1 MNMTERTSDV
11 TTNDV
16 LIQTSSALI
25 QRNIDTSI
33 AENAAEAK
41 QLLMDLIPKNSE
53 VYVSTSETLDS
64 IGYTE
69 HISKSNGYKSLNELV
84 TAEPDLDAQKD
95 VRRRVTT
102 IADYFVGSVQAI
114 SASGE
119 VIIASGSGSQIAAY
133 VYGAK
138 KVFWVAGIQKICQD
152 LPSAIERVR
161 GYTLEKHDQWLEG
174 YGRSAAPVG
183 KLLIFE
189 HEQVKERVH
198 MILVKETLGW

>member
-1 MNMTERTSDV
+1 MTERTPDV

-25 QRNIDTSI
+25 QRNIHTSI

-41 QLLMDLIPKNSE
+41 QLLMDLIPRNSE

-69 HISKSNGYKSLNELV
+69 HISQSNNYKSLNDLV
-84 TAEPDLDAQKD
+84 TAETNLDTQKD

-198 MILVKETLGW
+198 MILVKEILGW

>member
-1 MNMTERTSDV
+1 MTERTSDV
-11 TTNDV
+11 TTNDI
-16 LIQTSSALI
+16 LIQTSLALT
-25 QRNIDTSI
+25 QRNIHTSI
-33 AENAAEAK
+33 AENAADAK
-41 QLLMDLIPKNSE
+41 QLLIDLIPRNSE

-69 HISKSNGYKSLNELV
+69 HISQSNNYKSLNELV
-84 TAEPDLDAQKD
+84 TAETDLDTQKD

-133 VYGAK
+133 VYGSK

-152 LPSAIERVR
+152 LPSSIERVR
-161 GYTLEKHDQWLEG
+161 GYTLEKHDQWLQG
-174 YGRSAAPVG
+174 YGRSSAPVG

-198 MILVKETLGW
+198 MILVRETLGW

>member
-1 MNMTERTSDV
+1 MTERTSDV
-11 TTNDV
+11 TTNDI

-33 AENAAEAK
+33 ADNSAEAK
-41 QLLMDLIPKNSE
+41 QLLLDLIPRNSE

-119 VIIASGSGSQIAAY
+119 VIIASGSGSQIADY

-138 KVFWVAGIQKICQD
+138 KVFWVAGIQKICPD

-161 GYTLEKHDQWLEG
+161 GYTLEKHDQWLER

>member
-33 AENAAEAK
+33 ADNAAEAK
-41 QLLMDLIPKNSE
+41 QLLLDLIPRNSE

-69 HISKSNGYKSLNELV
+69 HISQSNGYKSLNELV

-138 KVFWVAGIQKICQD
+138 KVFWVAGIQKICPD

>member
-1 MNMTERTSDV
+1 MTERTPDV
-11 TTNDV
+11 TINNTLIRTTSSLNQRN
-16 LIQTSSALI
+16 IQTS
-25 QRNIDTSI
+25 I
-33 AENAAEAK
+33 ADNAVEAK
-41 QLLMDLIPKNSE
+41 QLLIDLIPRNSE

-69 HISKSNGYKSLNELV
+69 YVSQSNSYKNLNELV
-84 TAEPDLDAQKD
+84 SAETDLDAQKD

-114 SASGE
+114 SESGE
-119 VIIASGSGSQIAAY
+119 VIVASGSGSQIAAY

-138 KVFWVAGIQKICQD
+138 KVFWVAGTQKICQD

-161 GYTLEKHDQWLEG
+161 GYTLEMHDQWLQG
-174 YGRSAAPVG
+174 FGRSAAPVG

-198 MILVKETLGW
+198 LILVKETLGW

>member
-1 MNMTERTSDV
+1 MTERTSDV
-11 TTNDV
+11 DTNNDV

-25 QRNIDTSI
+25 QRNIQTSI

-41 QLLMDLIPKNSE
+41 QLLMDLIPRNSE

-69 HISKSNGYKSLNELV
+69 HISQSNSYKSLNELV
-84 TAEPDLDAQKD
+84 TAQTDLDTQKD

-138 KVFWVAGIQKICQD
+138 KVFWVAGIQKICPD

>member
-1 MNMTERTSDV
+1 MTERTSDV
-11 TTNDV
+11 TTNDI

-69 HISKSNGYKSLNELV
+69 HISQSNGYKSLNELV

-138 KVFWVAGIQKICQD
+138 KVFWVAGIQKICPD

>member
-1 MNMTERTSDV
+1 MTERTSDV

-16 LIQTSSALI
+16 LIQTSLALT
-25 QRNIDTSI
+25 QRNIYTSI
-33 AENAAEAK
+33 AENAADAK
-41 QLLMDLIPKNSE
+41 QLLIDLIPRNSE

-69 HISKSNGYKSLNELV
+69 HISKSNNYKSLNELV
-84 TAEPDLDAQKD
+84 TAETDLDTQKD

>member
-1 MNMTERTSDV
+1 MTERTPDV

-25 QRNIDTSI
+25 QRNIHTSI

-41 QLLMDLIPKNSE
+41 QLLMDLIPRNSE

-69 HISKSNGYKSLNELV
+69 HISQSNNYKSLNELV
-84 TAEPDLDAQKD
+84 TAETNLDTQKD

-198 MILVKETLGW
+198 MILVKEILGW

>member
-1 MNMTERTSDV
+1 MTERTSDV

-16 LIQTSSALI
+16 LIRTSSALI
-25 QRNIDTSI
+25 QRNIQTSI

-41 QLLMDLIPKNSE
+41 QFLMDLIPRNSE

-64 IGYTE
+64 IGFTE
-69 HISKSNGYKSLNELV
+69 HISQSNSYKSLNELV
-84 TAEPDLDAQKD
+84 TAETDLDTQKD

-161 GYTLEKHDQWLEG
+161 GYTLEKHDQWLQSF
-174 YGRSAAPVG
+174 GRSAAPVG

-189 HEQVKERVH
+189 HEQIKERVH
-198 MILVKETLGW
+198 MILVNETLGW